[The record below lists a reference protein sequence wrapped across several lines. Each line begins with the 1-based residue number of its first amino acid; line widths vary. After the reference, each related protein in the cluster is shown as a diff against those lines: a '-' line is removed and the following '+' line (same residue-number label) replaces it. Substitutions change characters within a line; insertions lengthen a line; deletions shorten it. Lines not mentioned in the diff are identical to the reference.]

1 VSIAAVIFDYGSVL
15 ARTLDPAP
23 RAAWEHRLGLEP
35 GVLQRTVHNQTSWI
49 AAQSG
54 HITPEAHWYEV
65 GAALGL
71 LSDETAKLRA
81 AFYRGDV
88 VNAELIARIDRLRT
102 AGVCTALLSN
112 FSLELRGL
120 LAAQDLLHHFDHIA
134 ISAEIGV
141 MKPDAAA
148 YQTMLA
154 MLAIP
159 ADVCVFI
166 DDQPANVEAAQAL
179 GLHGIVF
186 RDNATCLTELDHLL
200 GVNHAGTRV

>member
-15 ARTLDPAP
+15 ARTLNPTP
-23 RAAWEHRLGLEP
+23 RTAWEHRLGLEP

-54 HITPEAHWYEV
+54 HITPEAHWHDV
-65 GAALGL
+65 GATLGL
-71 LSDETAKLRA
+71 LPAETANLRA

-88 VNAELIARIDRLRT
+88 VNAELITRIDRLRI

-112 FSLELRGL
+112 FSRELRGL
-120 LAAQDLLHHFDHIA
+120 LAAQDLLQRFDHIA

-141 MKPDAAA
+141 MKPDATA
-148 YQTMLA
+148 YRTMLD

-159 ADVCVFI
+159 ADACVFI
-166 DDQPANVEAAQAL
+166 DDQPANVDAARAL

-186 RDNATCLTELDHLL
+186 RDNVTCLTELNHLL
-200 GVNHAGTRV
+200 GVNHDGTRG